1 MGNIF
6 ITRFSFTLL
15 ASLLIQASFAATVIG
30 KLQNDIGVAVSGQ
43 TLYLS
48 DGKSAITQKS
58 GAFQFE
64 GLLIGN
70 YELKTEVGGQIV
82 LLNVFVISKED
93 ETLDF
98 DIITMARNIQLKEV
112 AITDRYINKQIERMP
127 DVKDNV
133 IYTAKKNE
141 VVRLSTSSANLAQNN
156 SRQLFAKVPGI
167 QIWESDGSGVQM
179 GIAARGLSPNRM
191 WEFNTRQNGY
201 DISSDP
207 FGYPEAYYTPSVESL
222 ERIEIIRGAAS
233 LQYGPQFGG
242 VVNYI
247 KKRSIS
253 GKKFGVESMQT
264 LGNYG
269 MFSSFNAIGG
279 NYKKFSYYA
288 NINYRKSNGWRNNN
302 DYTTWNGFVNF
313 GYQFTSKL
321 KVQFEYSYMNQLVH
335 QPGGTTDSLFKID
348 PKASTRNRNWFEL
361 KWNIPAITADY
372 KISEKQ
378 HINVKIFGLY
388 GERNSIGF
396 MSAINIPDSINSTTG
411 QYANRQIDIDKY
423 TNWGT
428 EIRYLLSYMSG
439 KQKQYLSM
447 GARYYSG
454 NTDRIRNNNGDNGTE
469 FSLNEP
475 STTRSRDLNYT
486 TENIAFFAENLFQVH
501 KHLSFTMGIRLEQL
515 KNTSKGI
522 SGTTANNQS
531 STRNFTLLGFGTQYK
546 TSASTNVYAN
556 FTQAYRPVLFT
567 DLTLDRPTDSIDA
580 NLKDARGYNI
590 DIGYRGNFG
599 NYLNFDLGI
608 FYLDYKNRIGTY
620 LVSNNVNYRTNIG
633 TSVSKGIESYIEFTP
648 TAFLANSKWGNIS
661 IFNTTCLMDARYTQ
675 WNNTDAKEDL
685 TNKWV
690 ENAPQIIIRT
700 GMTYRIKT
708 FSATIQNSYVSET
721 YSDAK
726 NTFAPTA
733 NAQNGIIPSYMIW
746 DFSAAIKLGKFV
758 NANAGVNNIANTAY
772 FTRRAGGYPGPG
784 LLPADGRLIYVGLG
798 VKF

>member
-1 MGNIF
+1 MRNTF
-6 ITRFSFTLL
+6 IIRFSLTLL
-15 ASLLIQASFAATVIG
+15 TSLLMQTAYAATVIG
-30 KLQNDIGVAVSGQ
+30 KLQNDIGLALSGQ

-48 DGKSAITQKS
+48 DGKSTITEKS
-58 GAFQFE
+58 GAFRFE

-70 YELKTEVGGQIV
+70 YELRTEVGGQIV
-82 LLNVFVISKED
+82 LLNVFFINYEN
-93 ETLDF
+93 ETVYLEN
-98 DIITMARNIQLKEV
+98 ITLARNIQLNEI

-156 SRQLFAKVPGI
+156 SRQIFAKVPGI

-233 LQYGPQFGG
+233 LQYGAQFGG

-288 NINYRKSNGWRNNN
+288 NINYRTSNGWRKNN
-302 DYTTWNGFVNF
+302 DYNTWNGFVNF
-313 GYQFTSKL
+313 GYQFTSRL

-348 PKASTRNRNWFEL
+348 PKASIRSRNWFEL

-372 KISEKQ
+372 KISENQ
-378 HINVKIFGLY
+378 HINVKVFGLY

-411 QYANRQIDIDKY
+411 KYANRQIDIDKY

-428 EIRYLLSYMSG
+428 EMRYLLSYMSG

-469 FSLNEP
+469 FSLDEL

-501 KHLSFTMGIRLEQL
+501 KHLSFTMGVRLEQL
-515 KNTSKGI
+515 KNTSTGI
-522 SGTTANNQS
+522 SGTTVNNQS
-531 STRNFTLLGFGTQYK
+531 STRNFALLGFGTQYK

-567 DLTLDRPTDSIDA
+567 DLTLDRPTDSVDA

-590 DIGYRGNFG
+590 DLGYRGNFG

-648 TAFLANSKWGNIS
+648 TAFLVNSKWGNIS
-661 IFNTTCLMDARYTQ
+661 IFNTTCLMDARYTK

-700 GMTYRIKT
+700 GMTYKIKT

-726 NTFAPTA
+726 NTFTPSA
-733 NAQNGIIPSYMIW
+733 NAQNGIVPSYMIW
-746 DFSAAIKLGKFV
+746 DFSAAIKLGRFV
-758 NANAGVNNIANTAY
+758 NANAGVNNIANSAY